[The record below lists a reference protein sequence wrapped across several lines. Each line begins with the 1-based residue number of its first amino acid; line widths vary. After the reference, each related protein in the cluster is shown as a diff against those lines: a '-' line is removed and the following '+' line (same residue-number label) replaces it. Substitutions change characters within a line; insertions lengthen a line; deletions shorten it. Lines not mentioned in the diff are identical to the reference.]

1 MNIHS
6 RVYSLKDHPVHLD
19 AASMATF
26 LHSFSE
32 TDKIAYHGTADDDGK
47 LRSRVDPFDARRLKL
62 TPSHSQRLFSAST
75 VSTSRILM
83 ILRLDSNSA
92 NSRSLAA
99 CSRLR
104 FSTLSSVSSLATS
117 GLPPALAELLLPQNK
132 FSNSFRLKSPK
143 SVKLHSMLS
152 SSSEV
157 SPLQN
162 TSTLEYDRLSELS
175 FLSSSDLKIATPRL
189 SEERLGTD
197 SGYEWV
203 EEPSAVS
210 SVRDPTV

>member
-1 MNIHS
+1 
-6 RVYSLKDHPVHLD
+6 
-19 AASMATF
+19 
-26 LHSFSE
+26 
-32 TDKIAYHGTADDDGK
+32 
-47 LRSRVDPFDARRLKL
+47 
-62 TPSHSQRLFSAST
+62 
-75 VSTSRILM
+75 
-83 ILRLDSNSA
+83 
-92 NSRSLAA
+92 
-99 CSRLR
+99 
-104 FSTLSSVSSLATS
+104 
-117 GLPPALAELLLPQNK
+117 LLLPQNK